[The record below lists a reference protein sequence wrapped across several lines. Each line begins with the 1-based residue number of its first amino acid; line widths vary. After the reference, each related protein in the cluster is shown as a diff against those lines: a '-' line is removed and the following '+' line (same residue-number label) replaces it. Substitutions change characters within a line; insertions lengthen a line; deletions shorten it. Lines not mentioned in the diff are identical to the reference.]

1 MKKLT
6 RKEKIRIDK
15 QLRRED
21 YRQGGHTVWVD
32 SEEPIVVIVNGRDAI
47 LPSGSKLPV
56 PEEWWV

>member
-6 RKEKIRIDK
+6 REEKIRIDK
-15 QLRRED
+15 QLRRGD
-21 YRQGGHTVWVD
+21 YHQGGHTVYV
-32 SEEPIVVIVNGRDAI
+32 SGEEPVVVVVNGRDAI

>member
-6 RKEKIRIDK
+6 REKKIRIDK
-15 QLRRED
+15 QLRRNG
-21 YRQGGHTVWVD
+21 YRQGGHTVYMGG
-32 SEEPIVVIVNGRDAI
+32 EEPIVVVVEGRAAH